1 MQGNLLSWQALGHK
15 IMAYIS
21 VTDLQEYL
29 LAKGFV
35 SEEVST
41 ADATR
46 LLAVAIGDWESLVGV
61 RPFLAVSSVK
71 VFDPRDIQADRRGW
85 ILDLST
91 PVSAV
96 PTLVKSGVNG
106 ANVGTTLV
114 QYDDWQLPDSSGP
127 WTQIIFNTFPVN
139 RLQITAPWGYTDSN
153 GITAYVNDAIYALA
167 SARCVEE
174 NAGAQGNQTKI
185 KTGLVEV
192 TLDDPVPVLRQRALA
207 IATTFRLS

>member
-1 MQGNLLSWQALGHK
+1 
-15 IMAYIS
+15 MAYIS

-114 QYDDWQLPDSSGP
+114 P
-127 WTQIIFNTFPVN
+127 
-139 RLQITAPWGYTDSN
+139 
-153 GITAYVNDAIYALA
+153 
-167 SARCVEE
+167 
-174 NAGAQGNQTKI
+174 KI
-185 KTGLVEV
+185 VM
-192 TLDDPVPVLRQRALA
+192 P
-207 IATTFRLS
+207 